1 MAEWRPFLGAWAIWL
16 LGYALLLLADLT
28 LRQVVGVHDGASGM
42 QVLVTV
48 TVLAGAAAGFFLAA
62 GARWSMRR
70 RVLLLAL
77 QVPPAYMAAVTMG
90 IGYLCAIGVQCV

>member
-16 LGYALLLLADLT
+16 LGYALLLLADLM
-28 LRQVVGVHDGASGM
+28 LRRALGVADGASGI

-48 TVLAGAAAGFFLAA
+48 TVLAGAASGFFLAA

-77 QVPPAYMAAVTMG
+77 QAPPAYMAAVTMG
-90 IGYLCAIGVQCV
+90 MFYLCVIGVQCV